1 MSRNPQILLR
11 ISKKLFRLP
20 VQIVEESKSK
30 SNPKKT
36 VNESR
41 QKMLRNPKNLTN
53 KSIFL
58 PIYPITF
65 TNKSQK
71 IAAQLKKF
79 SLKILKL
86 SKTQTCK
93 IRHLYSKADDDDQAW
108 G

>member
-86 SKTQTCK
+86 SKTYK